1 MFLASRPTTSG
12 RNALATKYDARW
24 IWNPQVFNLRRNS
37 LTV

>member
-1 MFLASRPTTSG
+1 MSFAARPTTSG

-24 IWNPQVFNLRRNS
+24 IRNPQVVSFRRNS